1 MKKILNDNLNNLFDN
16 KNLQEEHQNSEYKQE
31 IFTYNINNEKGLALI
46 ESFPALFIIVL
57 VFNFSLG
64 FFGAIHSGIL
74 NSIGAYNYTLET
86 FRFKSN
92 LYYFRPGG
100 NISQHYAN
108 VNNRVHGVI
117 QDGNS
122 NIEERG
128 AWPATVRGYTFT
140 NFASTAE
147 SEDELHAKSN
157 ATGVWSV
164 LSTTGKPDNDVV
176 VKEIYLKTIYGICL
190 NADCE

>member
-1 MKKILNDNLNNLFDN
+1 MRITGVKLMKNTNIK
-16 KNLQEEHQNSEYKQE
+16 KYKKS
-31 IFTYNINNEKGLALI
+31 EKGMALI

-86 FRFKSN
+86 FRFKSS
-92 LYYFRPGG
+92 LIYFRPGG
-100 NISQHYAN
+100 TIDQHYLKA
-108 VNNRVHGVI
+108 NNRVHGVI

-122 NIEERG
+122 NLEERG
-128 AWPATVRGYTFT
+128 AWPATVRGYTF
-140 NFASTAE
+140 NNMSASGAE
-147 SEDELHAKSN
+147 DDGVHSKNNSS
-157 ATGVWSV
+157 GVWSV
-164 LSTTGKPDNDVV
+164 LSTTGKPTTDVV
-176 VKEIYLKTIYGICL
+176 VKEIYIKTIYGICL